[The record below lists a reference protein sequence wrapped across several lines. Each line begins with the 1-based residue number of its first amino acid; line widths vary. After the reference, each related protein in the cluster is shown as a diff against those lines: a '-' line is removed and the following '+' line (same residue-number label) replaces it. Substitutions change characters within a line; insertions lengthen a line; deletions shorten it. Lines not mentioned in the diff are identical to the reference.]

1 MNNFSKNRVDA
12 SLEELLPVISEKLEA
27 GGQVAFNPY
36 GESMLPLFV
45 PGRDS
50 VTLEKPQRPLK
61 KNDILFYRRKTGQF
75 VLHRLEK
82 IKKDGSLVLRGDNQ
96 WAKEQGIRP
105 EDILGLVVSF
115 CQNGKEQTPNALK
128 YKFYVRVLKP
138 LHRAKIFV
146 CLAVRK
152 ILRQKIYKQK

>member
-1 MNNFSKNRVDA
+1 MSKFSKNRVDA
-12 SLEELLPVISEKLEA
+12 KLEQLMPVISEKLED
-27 GGQVAFNPY
+27 GGQVSFNPY
-36 GESMLPLFV
+36 GDSMLPLFV

-61 KNDILFYRRKTGQF
+61 RNDILFYRRKSGQF

-105 EDILGLVVSF
+105 EDVLGLVVSF
-115 CQNGKEQTPNALK
+115 CLNGKEQTPNAFR
-128 YKFYVRVLKP
+128 YKFYVKVLKP
-138 LHRAKIFV
+138 LHRAKIFA

-152 ILRQKIYKQK
+152 ILKNR

>member
-1 MNNFSKNRVDA
+1 MSNFSKNRVDA
-12 SLEELLPVISEKLEA
+12 SLEELMPVISEKLEA
-27 GGQVAFNPY
+27 GGQVSFNPH
-36 GESMLPLFV
+36 GDSMLPLFV

-105 EDILGLVVSF
+105 EDVLGLVVSF
-115 CQNGKEQTPNALK
+115 CQNGKEQNTSSLRYRLYLK
-128 YKFYVRVLKP
+128 LIKP

-146 CLAVRK
+146 RLAIRK
-152 ILRQKIYKQK
+152 VLKVKR